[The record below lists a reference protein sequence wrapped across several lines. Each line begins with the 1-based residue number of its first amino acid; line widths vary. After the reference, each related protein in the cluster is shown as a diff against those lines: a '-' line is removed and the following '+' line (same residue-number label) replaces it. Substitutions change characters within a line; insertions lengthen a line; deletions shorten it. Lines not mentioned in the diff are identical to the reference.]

1 MDSNDMDLFQRIL
14 KQHTTI
20 GELKDIESS
29 EYKKIVKNAKTKAKE
44 IITEIQ
50 RTNVNAY
57 GNGWLYYVTDSI
69 FNQLVFLRFLENII
83 KRGGH
88 GEDYKIFKFSYYDPS
103 AISISSLYDD
113 DMTRDLNIKIDDRL
127 NYLLEQYLLH
137 EDFSISTETPIVL
150 INYILSFIE
159 NNNILP
165 LDINDDWY
173 LDTKNNEKFL
183 LLEEKFGPSP
193 STSLSSCKLMVRF
206 NQDFRGGRKKRKTR
220 IKRKR
225 NKRKTKKNR
234 FV

>member
-1 MDSNDMDLFQRIL
+1 MDSNDLFQRIL
-14 KQHTTI
+14 EQHKMI
-20 GELKDIESS
+20 GELKNIKSS
-29 EYKKIVKNAKTKAKE
+29 EYKDLVKNAKNKANE
-44 IITEIQ
+44 IITTKIKSE
-50 RTNVNAY
+50 NHNAY

-83 KRGGH
+83 KSGGP
-88 GEDYKIFKFSYYDPS
+88 GEDYKIFTFSYYDPR
-103 AISISSLYDD
+103 ARSISSLYDD
-113 DMTRDLNIKIDDRL
+113 NMTRDLNIKIDDRL
-127 NYLLEQYLLH
+127 NYLLERYLLL
-137 EDFSISTETPIVL
+137 EDFSRETPIPMVL
-150 INYILSFIE
+150 FNYILSFIE

-173 LDTKNNEKFL
+173 LDTKYNEKFL
-183 LLEEKFGPSP
+183 FLEENFGPSP